1 MAVRVGPR
9 RPCAFSGLCLV
20 WTLASLILP
29 LILMTGGGRI
39 WSGLFHHL
47 RRQSWKDWQGKP
59 VSPHDIK
66 ISRRGGAR
74 VPLLKT
80 RLRQD
85 KDTFETR
92 WPQNWYSSRPIETL
106 WIIKFSRPVCV
117 TIRTCLRRAGIKIFR
132 GVVDYQVFRTCV
144 TIRMRSRRAGLKI
157 FRGVVVTTYSRPVC
171 DTFGTSWPQDMSRI
185 IKYSRPIC
193 AAIRTRSR
201 RAGLKIDIP

>member
-92 WPQNWYSSRPIETL
+92 WPQNWYSSRPVETL

-117 TIRTCLRRAGIKIFR
+117 TIRTRPRRADIKIFR
-132 GVVDYQVFRTCV
+132 GVVDYQVQDLRYDKDAF
-144 TIRMRSRRAGLKI
+144 K
-157 FRGVVVTTYSRPVC
+157 
-171 DTFGTSWPQDMSRI
+171 TSWSQDLSRSSGYHVFKTSLRYI
-185 IKYSRPIC
+185 RDELASRYVENY
-193 AAIRTRSR
+193 
-201 RAGLKIDIP
+201 